1 MPYLDMATSPAG
13 NRTNSPPPIGATCSY
28 PPGARGGTPPAAAA
42 PYPSPV
48 AGKRVSDQASSRLY
62 ELDRTHWLHPQ
73 GDLGAPVGTIPQLIF
88 SSGSGATLTDIDGRD
103 YIDGFASLW
112 NVNVGYGRTELA
124 DAAAAQMKTLAFS
137 SAYGGFS
144 TAPAIELA
152 AKLAELAPG
161 ELEVT
166 YFASGGAEANDTA
179 YKVARLYWTLRGE
192 PQRVNIISRLRDYH
206 GLTFGATSATGL
218 PNFWKGFGPLAPGF
232 LHAPSPDPYRFSGEG
247 SPGAAYA
254 NALEDVVLKAGA
266 HTVAAVVAEP
276 VQGAGGVIVPPADY
290 FPLLRQVCDRHG
302 LLLIADEVITG
313 FGRTGR
319 WFALEHWNVKPDL
332 MIFAKG
338 VTSGYLPLSG
348 VMLTRSVHDTLKS
361 VKGPFAHGFT
371 YSGHPTACAVALR
384 NLQIIE
390 DERLVARA
398 AERGAYLQKRLQE
411 LRSHEIVGD
420 VRGLGLVAGVE
431 LVRDRT
437 TKELFD
443 PSQGAAR
450 RVWLN
455 ALEQGVIVRP
465 LPGDVLGMSPPLV
478 ISEQQIDRMV
488 TVLDRAIANVATEL
502 S

>member
-1 MPYLDMATSPAG
+1 MCSD
-13 NRTNSPPPIGATCSY
+13 PPVL
-28 PPGARGGTPPAAAA
+28 AAA
-42 PYPSPV
+42 PPLPPAGHWWRPVNTECRSAYPCRVQGKPLSPEE
-48 AGKRVSDQASSRLY
+48 SSRLY

-73 GDLGAPVGTIPQLIF
+73 GDLGAPVGTVPQLIF
-88 SSGSGATLTDIDGRD
+88 TSGSGATLTDVDGRE
-103 YIDGFASLW
+103 YIDGMASLW
-112 NVNVGYGRTELA
+112 NVNIGYGRTELA
-124 DAAAAQMKTLAFS
+124 DAAAEQMKALAFS
-137 SAYGGFS
+137 SAYGGFA

-179 YKVARLYWTLRGE
+179 YKIARLYWTLRGE
-192 PQRVNIISRLRDYH
+192 PERVNIISRIRDYH
-206 GLTFGATSATGL
+206 GLTYGATSATGL

-232 LHAPSPDPYRFSGEG
+232 LHAPSPDPYRFSGQG
-247 SPGAAYA
+247 SPGAAYVK
-254 NALEDVVLKAGA
+254 ALEDVVQKAGPQ
-266 HTVAAVVAEP
+266 TVAAVVAEP

-290 FPLLRQVCDRHG
+290 FPLLRRLCDRHG

-319 WFALEHWNVKPDL
+319 WFALEHWNVQADL

-361 VKGPFAHGFT
+361 MKGPFAHGFT
-371 YSGHPTACAVALR
+371 YSGHPTACAVGLR
-384 NLQIIE
+384 NLQILE
-390 DERLVARA
+390 DERLVERA
-398 AERGAYLQKRLQE
+398 AERGEYMQRRLRE

-420 VRGLGLVAGVE
+420 VRGLGLVAGIE
-431 LVRDRT
+431 LVRDRG

-443 PSQGAAR
+443 ASRGVAR
-450 RVWLN
+450 RVWLD

-465 LPGDVLGMSPPLV
+465 LPGDVLAMSPPFV
-478 ISEQQIDRMV
+478 ISEEQIDRMV
-488 TVLDRAIANVATEL
+488 LVLDKAIASVAKEL

>member
-1 MPYLDMATSPAG
+1 M
-13 NRTNSPPPIGATCSY
+13 
-28 PPGARGGTPPAAAA
+28 
-42 PYPSPV
+42 
-48 AGKRVSDQASSRLY
+48 AGKRVPAQESSRLY

-73 GDLGAPVGTIPQLIF
+73 GDLGAPVGTVPQLIF
-88 SSGSGATLTDIDGRD
+88 TTGSGATLTDIDGRE
-103 YIDGFASLW
+103 YIDGFSSLW
-112 NVNVGYGRTELA
+112 NVNVGHGRTELA
-124 DAAAAQMKTLAFS
+124 DAAAAQMKALAFS

-179 YKVARLYWTLRGE
+179 YKIARLYWTLRGE
-192 PQRVNIISRLRDYH
+192 PQRVNIISRIRDYH
-206 GLTFGATSATGL
+206 GLTYGATSATGL
-218 PNFWKGFGPLAPGF
+218 ANFWKGFGPLAPGF

-247 SPGAAYA
+247 SPGAVYA
-254 NALEDVVLKAGA
+254 RALEEVVLKAGA

-319 WFALEHWNVKPDL
+319 WFALEHWNVQPDL

-384 NLQIIE
+384 NLQILE
-390 DERLVARA
+390 DERLVERA
-398 AERGAYLQKRLQE
+398 AERGAYLQKQLQE

-420 VRGLGLVAGVE
+420 VRGLGLVAGIE
-431 LVRDRT
+431 LVRDRD
-437 TKELFD
+437 TKELYD
-443 PSQGAAR
+443 APVGAAR
-450 RVWLN
+450 RVWLD
-455 ALEQGVIVRP
+455 ALERGVIVRP
-465 LPGDVLGMSPPLV
+465 LPGDVVAMAPPFV

-488 TVLDRAIANVATEL
+488 LVLDKAIARVAKEL